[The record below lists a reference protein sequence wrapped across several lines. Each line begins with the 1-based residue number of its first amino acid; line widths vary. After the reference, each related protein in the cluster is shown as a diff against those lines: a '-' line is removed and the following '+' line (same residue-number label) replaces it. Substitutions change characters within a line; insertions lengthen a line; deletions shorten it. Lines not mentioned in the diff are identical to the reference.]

1 MSRTFAS
8 LEELTSTAANEGW
21 TVVDPGVP
29 LSDFFDGKT
38 FGPVWKSQPSV
49 RKVVGFIARAIA
61 SLPFDLYR
69 RTDEGRVKVRSSDRK
84 GADLARFLA
93 APTSELG
100 KTPFRL
106 WESLLIDGLLND
118 YFVGMIAI
126 SPETGRQ
133 EIRRVP
139 ARRVRIV
146 GNSFGLIEKV
156 VVDKGGKEIKLDPR
170 SLLIDIGYAERGVG
184 GTSPVQ
190 TLNELLE
197 TQTEAVRYR
206 RQMFK
211 NGARLSGVI
220 ERPKDAT
227 WGDGARDRF
236 KNDWT
241 EFAAGKSR
249 EGGTALLDDGMTYK
263 AIDQFRPRDTE
274 DLESRRLTDIEV
286 CSMYYVAPE
295 LLGIR
300 EGNFSNVKAFMQQLY
315 GPSLG
320 PYITAFEQ
328 TLNTTLLRIFNLD
341 PAEFYVEA
349 NIESKLRGSFEEQ
362 AAIYSTATGRPW
374 MTTNEVRARQNLS
387 QIDGGDE
394 LVTPLNV
401 LIGGQASPQDGETAD
416 GGGGELEALEEGA
429 A

>member
-8 LEELTSTAANEGW
+8 LDELTSTAASEGW
-21 TVVDPGVP
+21 RVVDPGIP
-29 LSDFFDGKT
+29 LSEFFDGQAY
-38 FGPVWKSQPSV
+38 GPVWKSQPSV

-69 RTDEGRVKVRSSDRK
+69 RTDDGRVKVRSNDRK
-84 GADLARFLA
+84 GADLARLLA
-93 APTSELG
+93 APTSEVG

-118 YFVGMIAI
+118 YFVALVVV
-126 SPETGRQ
+126 SPKTGHR
-133 EIRRVP
+133 EVRRIP
-139 ARRVRIV
+139 ARRVRIK
-146 GNSFGLIEKV
+146 GNAFGVVEKV
-156 VVDKGGKEIKLDPR
+156 VVVRDGKEVELEP
-170 SLLIDIGYAERGVG
+170 SLLLMDIGYAERGVS

-190 TLNELLE
+190 TLADLLE
-197 TQTEAVRYR
+197 MSTEAVSYR
-206 RQMFK
+206 RDLMR
-211 NGARLSGVI
+211 NGARMSGVI
-220 ERPKDAT
+220 ERPIEAK
-227 WGDGARDRF
+227 WGDGAKGRF
-236 KNDWT
+236 RNDWA
-241 EFAAGKSR
+241 EFSAGGAKA
-249 EGGTALLDDGMTYK
+249 GGTALLEDGMQYK
-263 AIDQFRPRDTE
+263 PIQAFRPRDTE

-349 NIESKLRGSFEEQ
+349 NVEAKLRGSFEEQ
-362 AAIYSTATGRPW
+362 ADIYSTATGRPW
-374 MTTNEVRARQNLS
+374 MTTNEVRQRANLTS
-387 QIDGGDE
+387 IEGGDE

-401 LIGGQASPQDGETAD
+401 LIGGQASPQDGETA
-416 GGGGELEALEEGA
+416 GAGGGELQALEEGA